1 MAAPTGWPAEVPD
14 PSAPGWERHAVA
26 WLFDQCPPDYRG
38 YDVFRRF
45 PIVLAHVAKGSL
57 AAAVDA
63 AETGVRTIRHDL
75 RGAVD
80 QQAVDQ
86 QAVDQA
92 VAAYEHERHRLRKAS
107 VAAELIW
114 RAFRGERWT
123 ERL

>member
-1 MAAPTGWPAEVPD
+1 MAAPTGWPAEIPD

-45 PIVLAHVAKGSL
+45 PVVLAHVARGSL

-63 AETGVRTIRHDL
+63 ADTGVRTIRHDL
-75 RGAVD
+75 RGTVG
-80 QQAVDQ
+80 QQAVDE
-86 QAVDQA
+86 A

-107 VAAELIW
+107 VGADLVW
-114 RAFRGERWT
+114 RAFGGERWT
-123 ERL
+123 DRL